1 MTVMNIEHAY
11 DELKYEVS
19 KHTKALFFDKD
30 FYLVGIA
37 TSEESLSNL
46 VSNKRSVGVVCDG
59 TSKGNLVFTIN
70 NENSEET
77 PYKTYRNGLEFAL
90 QEAKSNISSE
100 NELALRMKN
109 NSTFVMI
116 MGSLTNENV
125 DLDAKLEHTVLKENV
140 HPLHAVIVK
149 VDNLKLSL
157 TDMQMSFLTSYGVI
171 KIHDSNKDVESEYI
185 IKLLSSVLRIKKT
198 AVEEALNKMFE
209 NRKY

>member
-1 MTVMNIEHAY
+1 MIVTDREHAY

-46 VSNKRSVGVVCDG
+46 ISNKRSVGVVCDG
-59 TSKGNLVFTIN
+59 TSKGNLVFTVT
-70 NENSEET
+70 NENSGKT
-77 PYKTYRNGLEFAL
+77 PYITTRKGLDFAL
-90 QEAKSNISSE
+90 QEARSNITSE

-125 DLDAKLEHTVLKENV
+125 DLNAKLDHTVLKENV
-140 HPLHAVIVK
+140 HPLHAVMIE
-149 VDNLKLSL
+149 VDNLKLCL
-157 TDMQMSFLTSYGVI
+157 TDMQMSFSTSYGVI

-198 AVEEALNKMFE
+198 AIEEALNKMFE